1 MTYAARHPDLF
12 SSAASFSG
20 APEIARDPD
29 LTDEQ
34 RATLVQE
41 REEARHRRGQNEE
54 KGGAARAHGIS
65 TLAEY
70 NCRLRG
76 DQAPRR
82 FPLVGR

>member
-1 MTYAARHPDLF
+1 MPRNEAVGPGCEERSGEVVALVGERREDR
-12 SSAASFSG
+12 SA
-20 APEIARDPD
+20 
-29 LTDEQ
+29 
-34 RATLVQE
+34 LVQE
-41 REEARHRRGQNEE
+41 REEARQRRGQNEE
-54 KGGAARAHGIS
+54 KGGAARAHGMP